1 MVKLILTF
9 VYIQCLDKT
18 LCLLK
23 NQIFPV
29 VLTNIQQTNI
39 WVAVLSLYTALH
51 LLLLTKIWRIY
62 AWGPLQPILIVL

>member
-1 MVKLILTF
+1 MVKLFLTF

-51 LLLLTKIWRIY
+51 LLLLTQIWRIY

>member
-62 AWGPLQPILIVL
+62 TWGPLQPIL

>member
-18 LCLLK
+18 LCFLK

-39 WVAVLSLYTALH
+39 WVAVLSLYTAL
-51 LLLLTKIWRIY
+51 LLFLLTKIWRIY
-62 AWGPLQPILIVL
+62 AWCPPLQPI